1 MDYKSFISFFLTFVS
16 YFFEA
21 QIIINEIYISCPLG
35 NIMEMEKPLKIL
47 HGSLNNRVMVE
58 LRGGR
63 SYHGTLDGYDVPH
76 MNLVLKNA
84 EEMANGEATKKH
96 ATIIVRGDNI
106 IYVSP

>member
-1 MDYKSFISFFLTFVS
+1 
-16 YFFEA
+16 
-21 QIIINEIYISCPLG
+21 
-35 NIMEMEKPLKIL
+35 MEKPLKIL

-63 SYHGTLDGYDVPH
+63 GYHGTLDGYDVPH

-84 EEMANGEATKKH
+84 DEISNSETIAKH
-96 ATIIVRGDNI
+96 NMVIVRGDNI